1 MFPTEGM
8 WSNVQTLFKKFVI
21 KGKFSP
27 KATFLHATKCL
38 QAAVVT
44 SNVFTLE
51 VMNAMVIQA
60 FY

>member
-1 MFPTEGM
+1 M
-8 WSNVQTLFKKFVI
+8 WSNVQTLFKKLKI
-21 KGKFSP
+21 KGKFSL